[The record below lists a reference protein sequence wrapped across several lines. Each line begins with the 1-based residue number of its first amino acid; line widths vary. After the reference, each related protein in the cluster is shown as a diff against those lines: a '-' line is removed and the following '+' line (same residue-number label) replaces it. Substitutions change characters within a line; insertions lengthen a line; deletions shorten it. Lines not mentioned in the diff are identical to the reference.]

1 MRRLLHADFLKWF
14 YPGMHIKRWLALMI
28 IGVAFMPFALAY
40 ILREA
45 YISGFTFPGF
55 VYCLTLQFTPL
66 YIRGG
71 PFMFSAGLLIVYA
84 FWKLNHSIVSAVRP
98 IRNGNESIVNM
109 IYNQRALRRGPKIVA
124 IGGGTGLATLLRGL
138 KEYTTNL
145 IAIVTVADDGGSSG
159 RLRRELGILPPGDV
173 RNCIAALADAEPLMT
188 SLFQY
193 RFSDG
198 SGLARHSIGNL
209 FIVAM
214 SGVVGNFEDAIRQT
228 SRVLAVRGQIIP
240 STLANVT
247 LNAITEDEETI
258 EGESNITGSD
268 SRIKEGYLLPT
279 NPQTYPESIRAILEA

>member
-1 MRRLLHADFLKWF
+1 MRRLLDADFLKWF

-28 IGVAFMPFALAY
+28 IGVAIMTFGLAY
-40 ILREA
+40 IMREA

-55 VYCLTLQFTPL
+55 VYYLTLQFIPR
-66 YIRGG
+66 YIRGVA
-71 PFMFSAGLLIVYA
+71 FMISAGGLIIFA
-84 FWKLNHSIVSAVRP
+84 FWKLNHSIVSAVMP
-98 IRNGNESIVNM
+98 SRNGSESIVNM

-138 KEYTTNL
+138 KSYTTNL
-145 IAIVTVADDGGSSG
+145 TAIVTVADDGGSSG
-159 RLRRELGILPPGDV
+159 RLRRELGTLPPGDV

-198 SGLARHSIGNL
+198 SGLAGHSFGNL

-247 LNAITEDEETI
+247 LCAKTDDAQTIT
-258 EGESNITGSD
+258 GESRISD
-268 SRIKEGYLLPT
+268 TKTKGRIKEVFILPEDS
-279 NPQTYPESIRAILEA
+279 PAHPEAV